1 MSRFEQDLIPGPIE
15 GYKIVRDDMT
25 CSPNGNTFKFQI
37 GRNKLPND
45 NPLELCKNGFH
56 FCMYPS
62 GVWAYHSQG
71 KVFKVKAYGVLPAPV
86 EPGADYKLV
95 CEEIELCE
103 EITIDGDRNTG
114 DRNTGNGNAGYGNT
128 GDRNTG
134 DENAGYGNAGDGNT
148 GYRNT
153 GDENAGDR
161 NTGDR
166 NAGDGNTG
174 NGNTGNGN
182 TGYGNAGDRNTG
194 DRNTGNGNTGDFH
207 SGSLNYGEAP
217 IYLFNKITKIKRS
230 DLPWGL
236 INKLS
241 CLLQKDGYICPD
253 EFLEIPN
260 ATVKRIKALHEAHI
274 SARKARKQ

>member
-114 DRNTGNGNAGYGNT
+114 DRNTGNGN
-128 GDRNTG
+128 
-134 DENAGYGNAGDGNT
+134 
-148 GYRNT
+148 
-153 GDENAGDR
+153 
-161 NTGDR
+161 
-166 NAGDGNTG
+166 
-174 NGNTGNGN
+174 
-182 TGYGNAGDRNTG
+182 
-194 DRNTGNGNTGDFH
+194 TGDFH